1 MCYSR
6 AYFKRVIAM
15 NNTTTYSGQEL
26 DDKIPQLSGLISI
39 DDDVTDERYGYHP
52 FSRPIDVLLD
62 YGIVCIDKPAGP
74 TSHEIVAWVKRILNI
89 SRAGHSGT
97 LDPLVTGLLPIGLG
111 EATKAL
117 ITLLMG
123 PKEYYAIARLHT
135 DTSISKIESVIKEF
149 IGDIYQKPP
158 QRSSVKRETRVRR
171 IYELELLE
179 SHGRL
184 LLLRV
189 LCQAGTYVR
198 KLIYDI
204 GEVLGTGAS
213 MVELRRTRVST
224 LSESDMV
231 RLHDLYDAYI
241 QWKEENREDKIR
253 SLIKPIEYALKHIK
267 AVVVRDSAV
276 DALCHGAQ
284 LAVPGIVRLSKDIAK
299 GDLVG
304 VYTLK
309 GELIALAEAVM
320 SSKEI
325 VESDKGIAFSLKRVI
340 MKANT
345 YPKMWKR
352 KESYESKE

>member
-1 MCYSR
+1 MSMDT
-6 AYFKRVIAM
+6 ANM
-15 NNTTTYSGQEL
+15 
-26 DDKIPQLSGLISI
+26 PQLSNLAKV
-39 DDDVTDERYGYHP
+39 DEDVTDECYGYYP
-52 FSRPIDVLLD
+52 FCRPINALLD
-62 YGIVCIDKPAGP
+62 YGIVCIDKPSGP
-74 TSHEIVAWVKRILNI
+74 TSHEVVAWVKRILQVD
-89 SRAGHSGT
+89 RAGHSGT
-97 LDPLVTGLLPIGLG
+97 LDPLVTGLLPVGLG

-117 ITLLMG
+117 ITLLLG
-123 PKEYYAIARLHT
+123 PKEYYAIARLHA
-135 DTSISKIESVIKEF
+135 DASISKVESVLKEF
-149 IGDIYQKPP
+149 IGDIYQRPP
-158 QRSSVKRETRVRR
+158 QRSSVKREVRVRR

-224 LSESDMV
+224 LNESDMV
-231 RLHDLYDAYI
+231 RLHDLYDAYM
-241 QWKEENREDKIR
+241 QWKEEGKEDKLR
-253 SLIKPIEYALKHIK
+253 SVIKPIEYALRHIK
-267 AVVVRDSAV
+267 AVVVRDGAV

-284 LAVPGIVRLSKDIAK
+284 LAVPGIVRLSSDIVK

-304 VYTLK
+304 IYTLK
-309 GELIALAEAVM
+309 GEIVALAEAMM
-320 SSKEI
+320 SYREI

-345 YPKMWKR
+345 YPRMWR
-352 KESYESKE
+352 KSRKVEDAIG